1 MGSTT
6 AVTDASG
13 NVKYSYAYSPYG
25 ELLSGT
31 YGQVLF
37 LYNGQYGVTSDN
49 NGLYYMRARYY
60 NIAIKRF
67 CNQDILTG
75 EIGESKSLNR
85 YAYVEGNPVSY
96 IDPFGLDKNSTSN
109 IFKRKIIDLL
119 APEVKSGK
127 TVSYGITATASAGL
141 SIGISVQLVMI
152 ILVSVCFCIFHVWEQ
167 IKENVSFFVAVFAM
181 MSLFVFFFFVLIYLF
196 VRLLK
201 ENRCLNSVIKK
212 GNECDAFY
220 AECIE
225 CKSINSLVFWRVFKV
240 LDGSNKV
247 FAVNSFQN
255 NVAVLRVKEGDTV
268 TVVLFNGEYV
278 AIY

>member
-13 NVKYSYAYSPYG
+13 NVKYSYTYSPYG

-96 IDPFGLDKNSTSN
+96 VDPFGLSKVDTSELHNNIAKASLLLSGAVLAILATGISMPLALTTAGFVGLGLNIANGIAYSYDLKHAKTEEEKMNAKIGILSVGVSYSVSHIPGGNYFFSNFSDELVSAVSDFVWN
-109 IFKRKIIDLL
+109 IFSYS
-119 APEVKSGK
+119 SGK
-127 TVSYGITATASAGL
+127 
-141 SIGISVQLVMI
+141 
-152 ILVSVCFCIFHVWEQ
+152 
-167 IKENVSFFVAVFAM
+167 
-181 MSLFVFFFFVLIYLF
+181 
-196 VRLLK
+196 
-201 ENRCLNSVIKK
+201 LN
-212 GNECDAFY
+212 EA
-220 AECIE
+220 
-225 CKSINSLVFWRVFKV
+225 L
-240 LDGSNKV
+240 
-247 FAVNSFQN
+247 N
-255 NVAVLRVKEGDTV
+255 N
-268 TVVLFNGEYV
+268 Y
-278 AIY
+278 Y

>member
-1 MGSTT
+1 MTEL
-6 AVTDASG
+6 SG